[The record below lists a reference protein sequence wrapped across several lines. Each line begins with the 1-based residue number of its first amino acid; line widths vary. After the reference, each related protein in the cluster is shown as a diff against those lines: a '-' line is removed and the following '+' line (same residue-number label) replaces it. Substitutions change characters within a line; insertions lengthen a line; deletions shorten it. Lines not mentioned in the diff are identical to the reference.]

1 MLNTQSSPAWR
12 GSPRVSVAVVLV
24 ATIVCIV
31 TALLALVGSL
41 AFHYYSAERWRTFED
56 RHNLAAEQLA
66 SALVPPVW
74 NLEYDQIGQI
84 AYSRLRD
91 PDIAGVVVEIDA
103 QTLIYGRDGDGAAQ
117 RMSLP
122 YATAGLHEQ
131 ARAISFG
138 GERIGTL
145 VLHASS
151 DMLEVEL
158 AQTRLYMLMFAFV
171 LDVVLILSLYVVV
184 RRLVIR
190 PLRQVERYADEIS
203 HVGDSSIVLDDLRFL
218 GELDGLKCSIDNMV
232 RALAARN
239 RELERTNARFERVTR
254 QFPLPLRIADNSGH
268 ILLVNE
274 RFTATF
280 GYTAEE
286 LPDLQAWYDKA
297 YPDDAYRAA
306 ALAAWDRAVA
316 HSAASAGRIQAGHF
330 RIVCRDGSVKVVD
343 ISGVRF
349 EDITVGVMQD
359 ITERVMAEDEL
370 ARHREHLEELVE
382 QRTEELAATYV
393 RLEETQFAMDHAGIA
408 IQWYE
413 AGSGRISYVN
423 DHACRLYGYGRD
435 QLLGRP
441 ITDLAPAIDASVV
454 VAPSG
459 GEASHQRIETTVH
472 RRDGSALAV
481 EFMIYR
487 QAADAGHEGDFISF
501 ATDISQRK
509 EAEQALISARVNAE
523 AAAAARSQFLANM
536 SHEIRT
542 PMNAIIGMTQL
553 ALQCELEPRQRNFIQ
568 KANAAALSL
577 LGIINDILDF
587 SKIESGNLRVEQVDL
602 DVDRV
607 LDDLAAMLGLKAEE
621 KSLELLFDVAPDV
634 PRRLV
639 GDPLRL
645 TQVLINLVSNAI
657 KFTEHGQVVVRCRCE
672 PALAG
677 EVLLRFEVE
686 DSGIGIDEAQL
697 AQLFKPFSQGDGS
710 ISRRFGGTG
719 LGLTISRHL
728 VELMGGRIDVS
739 SQPGCGSVF
748 AFAVPAVAQSD
759 QTPRAAKAWAGL
771 HKSRV
776 LVVDDHP
783 EAREV
788 LATQLASMQAEV
800 ECAACAR
807 DALAMMRGAP
817 PFDLLIT
824 DWRMPGMDGVEL
836 VRAIQHDEEVAHPRA
851 IIMVSAFGVDAL
863 RAACADVQVGAI
875 LPKPASPSTLLEA
888 IQSALGADAS
898 SDLPQAGPQ
907 PRPGSRSLTGLR
919 ILLVE
924 DNPINQEL
932 ALEMLARA
940 GAEVLTA
947 GDGEQALRQLDP
959 GPACDCVLMD
969 VQMPRMDG
977 LEATRRLRAQ
987 ARFAALPIIAMTA
1000 GALPEERALT
1010 QAAGMN
1016 DHLVKPIDVDLMLTT
1031 ILRWCGRGKLG
1042 AGGAGQDVARPG
1054 EQAGDAPVVLDLE
1067 HGLKLAGGN
1076 GMLQRRLLALHAGN
1090 SADLVARLRAAV
1102 AAGDREAL
1110 RGLAHRIK
1118 GETAVL
1124 GATEAQACATRLEA
1138 CSRECGSALLQ
1149 TEVAALC
1156 AALERLSARIENL
1169 PAPDSGSRVHTGTVT
1184 LSERIA
1190 SLRCLLESAD
1200 ADAVEAVI
1208 ELRACLSDA
1217 RAEAGCERL
1226 AGLVEGYAFDQAL
1239 AELDRLAEAWGVV
1252 GGAAEPGKEE
1262 PR

>member
-1 MLNTQSSPAWR
+1 MLNMQSSPAWR
-12 GSPRVSVAVVLV
+12 GGPRVSVAVVLV

-31 TALLALVGSL
+31 TVLLALVGSL

-103 QTLIYGRDGDGAAQ
+103 QRLIFGRDGDGAAQ

-131 ARAISFG
+131 VRAISFG

-218 GELDGLKCSIDNMV
+218 GELDGLKRSIDNMV
-232 RALAARN
+232 RTLAARN

-254 QFPLPLRIADNSGH
+254 QFPLPLRIADNSGRL
-268 ILLVNE
+268 LLVNE
-274 RFTATF
+274 CYTATF

-370 ARHREHLEELVE
+370 TRHREHLEELVE

-459 GEASHQRIETTVH
+459 GEASHQRIETTV
-472 RRDGSALAV
+472 RRQDGSALAV

-487 QAADAGHEGDFISF
+487 QAADAGHEGDYISF

-602 DVDRV
+602 DLDRV

-672 PALAG
+672 PAPAG

-739 SQPGCGSVF
+739 SQPGRGSVF
-748 AFAVPAVAQSD
+748 AFAVPAVVQSD
-759 QTPRAAKAWAGL
+759 QTPRATKAWAGL

-807 DALAMMRGAP
+807 DALAMMRGTP

-824 DWRMPGMDGVEL
+824 DWHMPGMDGVEL
-836 VRAIQHDEEVAHPRA
+836 VRAIQHDEEAAHPRA

-863 RAACADVQVGAI
+863 RVACADVQVGAI

-898 SDLPQAGPQ
+898 SDLPQAGLQ
-907 PRPGSRSLTGLR
+907 PGPDSRSLTGLR

-932 ALEMLARA
+932 ALEMLARE

-947 GDGEQALRQLDP
+947 GDGEQALRQLDR
-959 GPACDCVLMD
+959 GPICDCVLMD

-1031 ILRWCGRGKLG
+1031 ILRWCGRG
-1042 AGGAGQDVARPG
+1042 GAGQDVARRG
-1054 EQAGDAPVVLDLE
+1054 EKAGDAPVVLDLE

-1149 TEVAALC
+1149 AEVAALC
-1156 AALERLSARIENL
+1156 AALVRLSARIENF
-1169 PAPDSGSRVHTGTVT
+1169 PAPDSGSGVYTGMAT
-1184 LSERIA
+1184 LRERIA

-1208 ELRACLSDA
+1208 ELRACLSDE

-1226 AGLVEGYAFDQAL
+1226 AALVEGYAFDQAL
-1239 AELDRLAEAWGVV
+1239 MELDRLAETWGVV
-1252 GGAAEPGKEE
+1252 CGAAEPGKEE